1 MKSVL
6 KTDVLVIGAGPA
18 GMMASFQ
25 LAQRGFSVILA
36 DKQARPGIKLL
47 MTGNGRCNISNTL
60 AMEFWEEMIPR
71 NPRFLKT
78 AFNAFSNEDLRKWLK
93 TFHINLIADEQGRLF
108 PESNSAKTIV
118 SLFESQLFRTG
129 VNIIQ
134 QRLTSLQIHQNTI
147 QGAAHD
153 DGFMVACSNV
163 IVACGGKSWPQTGSN
178 GEGYAL
184 AEQVGHRII
193 EPRPSLC
200 PLMIANTPFSDL
212 AGTSISKAGI
222 RLLDEKD
229 NELKHSEGPLMIT
242 HQGISGPIVL
252 NISAYLPIQM
262 LKPPKVMIDWLP
274 DYSDEAIQNFWSKCS
289 HSKSMKQWLIELKVL
304 PQRFSQW
311 FFKDFS
317 NWQDIHPM
325 LWSKKERYRLLDM
338 LKRYSCDIDPMTSFD
353 EGMVTSG
360 GVSVQEVS
368 PKTMQSKKCKG
379 LYFAGEVLDVDA
391 LSGGFNI
398 HIALATGYLAG
409 ISAQGPCL

>member
-1 MKSVL
+1 MKTPL
-6 KTDVLVIGAGPA
+6 KADALVIGAGPA
-18 GMMASFQ
+18 GMMASLQ

-47 MTGNGRCNISNTL
+47 MTGNGRCNISNTMS
-60 AMEFWEEMIPR
+60 MEHWEEMIPR

-78 AFNAFSNEDLRKWLK
+78 AFNAFSNEDLRKWLR
-93 TFHINLIADEQGRLF
+93 TFQITLIADEHGRLF
-108 PESNSAKTIV
+108 PESNSSKTIL
-118 SLFESQLFRTG
+118 SLFESQLSKAG
-129 VNIIQ
+129 VRIIQ
-134 QRLTSLQIHQNTI
+134 QRITSLQIHHNTI

-153 DGFMVACSNV
+153 DGFMVACSSV

-178 GEGYAL
+178 GEGYTL
-184 AEQVGHRII
+184 AEQAGHRIV

-200 PLMIANTPFSDL
+200 PLTIVNTPFNDL
-212 AGTSISKAGI
+212 AGTSINKAGI
-222 RLLDEKD
+222 RLLDGEEK
-229 NELKHSEGPLMIT
+229 ELKHIEGPLMIT

-252 NISAYLPIQM
+252 NISAYLPYQH
-262 LKPPKVMIDWLP
+262 LKPPKAIIDWLP
-274 DYSDEAIQNFWSKCS
+274 DYSDEAIQNLWSECPR
-289 HSKSMKQWLIELKVL
+289 SKSMKQWLIELKIL
-304 PQRFSQW
+304 PHRFSQW
-311 FFKDFS
+311 FFKDFTS
-317 NWQDIHPM
+317 WQDIHPM
-325 LWSKKERYRLLDM
+325 LWAKKERYRLLDM
-338 LKRYSCDIDPMTSFD
+338 LKRYSCDIDPKTSFD

-409 ISAQGPCL
+409 ISAQGPCV